1 MKIEDQN
8 YNKKILKEI
17 EGNNLISDY
26 FKQGDPFLVARAG
39 GPECTIISCLIKD
52 KKKQLPDFL
61 IKHALSSQYASGEV
75 LYCQLGQSEE
85 NLIKFAYDYCE
96 CIKNVDIM
104 GVWSVPDY
112 DWLVNTYCPNAQY
125 TRLWGLEPYH
135 HNNPWSKNLEGK
147 NVLVIH
153 PFEKSIH
160 NNYKNREKLFDNS
173 DVLPEFNL
181 LTIKAEQ
188 NVTNTSANYFEYM
201 QRTIDK
207 IQQVNFDIAIIGCG
221 ASGLPI
227 GSYIKK
233 EMNKIAIHMG
243 AATQVLFGIIGKR
256 WEAYP
261 QFKKIINK
269 YWTRP
274 LSEEI
279 PSDYLKVENG
289 CYW

>member
-1 MKIEDQN
+1 MKLEDQT
-8 YNKKILKEI
+8 YNNKILDAS
-17 EGNNLISDY
+17 EGNDLISNY
-26 FKQGDPFLVARAG
+26 FKKDKPFLVARAG
-39 GPECTIISCLIKD
+39 GTECRIISCLIKD
-52 KKKQLPDFL
+52 KKTLPDFL
-61 IKHALSSQYASGEV
+61 IKNALILSGINPNT
-75 LYCQLGQSEE
+75 EE

-96 CIKNVDIM
+96 CVKNVDIM
-104 GVWSVPDY
+104 GVWATIDY

-135 HNNPWSKNLEGK
+135 FGSPWSKNLEGK

-153 PFEKSIH
+153 PFEKSIR
-160 NNYKNREKLFDNS
+160 NNYKNRHKLFKDS

-188 NVTNTSANYFEYM
+188 NLSNTSSNYFESM

-207 IQQVNFDIAIIGCG
+207 IHQVNFDVAIIGCG

-227 GSYIKK
+227 ASYIKK

-243 AATQVLFGIIGKR
+243 GATQVLFGIIGKR

-261 QFKKIINK
+261 QFKNIINE

-274 LSEEI
+274 LPEEI
-279 PSDYLKVENG
+279 PEEYIKVEGG